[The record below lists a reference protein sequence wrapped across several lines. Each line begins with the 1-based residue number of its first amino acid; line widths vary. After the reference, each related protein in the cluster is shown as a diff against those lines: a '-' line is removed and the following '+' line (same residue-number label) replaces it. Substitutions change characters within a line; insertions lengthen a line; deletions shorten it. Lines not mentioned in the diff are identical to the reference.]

1 MHVHIHARIATML
14 TWDFFRTCMFGVEHA
29 CSACRTWKNFMS
41 SCCTPTQT
49 HTSDVG
55 CVCVCMCVSAHVQTP
70 VDGGDDVATF
80 DTCEPSW
87 RSRFHCVCNTC
98 CADLLAPT
106 LTREYRGAQTLTS
119 VSPCLSTHFS
129 LNHFT
134 KGSRSTWTDRQFIH
148 SDLPKPRPPHIYARL
163 HTVFGLNEL
172 ESRNGTSRD
181 SNGRLLVI
189 VSAVLPLQPTHKH
202 QKTLSFLWHTKSLP

>member
-1 MHVHIHARIATML
+1 
-14 TWDFFRTCMFGVEHA
+14 
-29 CSACRTWKNFMS
+29 MS

-98 CADLLAPT
+98 CADLIAPT

-148 SDLPKPRPPHIYARL
+148 SDLPKPRPPHIYACL

-181 SNGRLLVI
+181 SNI
-189 VSAVLPLQPTHKH
+189 KNTPLFSR
-202 QKTLSFLWHTKSLP
+202 QKKPPLNS

>member
-1 MHVHIHARIATML
+1 MHVRVLNTHAKLATML
-14 TWDFFRTCMFGVEHA
+14 T
-29 CSACRTWKNFMS
+29 CRTWKNFMS

-55 CVCVCMCVSAHVQTP
+55 CVCVCMCVSAHVQAP

-98 CADLLAPT
+98 CADLIAPT

-148 SDLPKPRPPHIYARL
+148 SDLPKPRPPTYTLAC
-163 HTVFGLNEL
+163 TQY
-172 ESRNGTSRD
+172 
-181 SNGRLLVI
+181 
-189 VSAVLPLQPTHKH
+189 SA
-202 QKTLSFLWHTKSLP
+202 